1 MHLFSRVATLTGG
14 PSKPL
19 DWATRITAK
28 VNEVGSLDTSLWT
41 AAFGYPGGTVAW
53 STVVESRAQLTEEFG
68 KLGADQGFL
77 ALADEGQQFAGTT
90 TYQDTLRTIVH
101 TTREPDSTR
110 SPIGAV
116 AELTTAVAAEGKL
129 GAAISWGAEVADL
142 ATEVTDVGAAFM
154 TDDYGVFGQMAW
166 IAIYPDAAAC
176 DAANAALAG
185 SEKYLAS
192 LDDAG
197 DLFVPGSARRGSLVR
212 MA

>member
-14 PSKPL
+14 PAKPL

-28 VNEVGSLDTSLWT
+28 VNEVTSLETSLWT

-77 ALADEGQQFAGTT
+77 DLAEEGQQFAGTT
-90 TYQDTLRTIVH
+90 TYQDTLRSVVH
-101 TTREPDSTR
+101 TTREPDSTP

-116 AELTTAVAAEGKL
+116 AELTTAVAAEGQL
-129 GAAISWGAEVADL
+129 GAAISWGVEIADL
-142 ATEVTDVGAAFM
+142 ATEVADVGAAFM

-166 IAIYPDAAAC
+166 IAIHPDAAAC

-185 SEKYLAS
+185 SEKYLVS
-192 LDDAG
+192 IDGAG